1 MEHATSRTWLRLN
14 SAASSSTGSRL
25 RPIWMWKEITPPPPP
40 PPPTPPPP
48 PPPPPAPVLVLF
60 VPPENGRGLGARISG
75 GALIWAFS
83 PPVSNSAK
91 KQLGVTTT
99 WNDRTGEWIGKL
111 ATRPGGA
118 ARAGIYSVERCER
131 LGRTELPKAS
141 EKCKRIKRV
150 SDKKDDW
157 LTKIKLTE
165 KRKGAARRQT
175 ARVWTQRQLEEP

>member
-40 PPPTPPPP
+40 PPPTPP

-118 ARAGIYSVERCER
+118 ARAGIYTVERCER

-175 ARVWTQRQLEEP
+175 ARVWTQRQLEES